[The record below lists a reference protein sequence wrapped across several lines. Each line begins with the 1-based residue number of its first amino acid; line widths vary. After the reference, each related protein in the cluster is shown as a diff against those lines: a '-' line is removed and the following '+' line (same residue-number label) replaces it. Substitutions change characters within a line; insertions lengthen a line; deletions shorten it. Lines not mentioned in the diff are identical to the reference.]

1 MKWGHTNAGR
11 QMQQPIMSVDEIGA
25 FLDEV
30 FPQVRDGSSVIEAIG
45 PMVCHMRLPFTER
58 NLRPG
63 GTISGPAMMALADY
77 AMYAVILGH
86 IGPVALAVTTNLN
99 INFLRK
105 PGPADILAE
114 ARLLKLGR
122 RLAVGEV
129 IITQAGLDGPVAHV
143 TSTYSIPPI
152 AD

>member
-1 MKWGHTNAGR
+1 MKSLAAGE
-11 QMQQPIMSVDEIGA
+11 MMPNPVMTAAEVTE
-25 FLDEV
+25 FLDKV
-30 FPQVRDGSSVIEAIG
+30 FPQLRDGQSEIVEIG
-45 PMVCHMRLPFTER
+45 PMTARLRLPVTER

-63 GTISGPAMMALADY
+63 GTVSGPSMMSLADY

-105 PGPADILAE
+105 PGPSDIFAE
-114 ARLLKLGR
+114 AKLLKLGK

-129 IITQAGLDGPVAHV
+129 LITQPGLDGPVAHV
-143 TSTYSIPPI
+143 TSTYSIPPR
-152 AD
+152 D